1 MKFKIGDH
9 VFAID
14 DDLKGEIIGVSGS
27 TCILLSEEGFEVNYE
42 ANELVKDT
50 SKNERL
56 DFSRNFNAF
65 AGQNVK
71 DRQKRIKQ
79 KIPTKKKKELPP
91 LEVDL
96 HIHKLVKNHKGLSN
110 FDMLNIQLDT
120 AKRQFDF
127 AISKRIS
134 RVIFIHGVGTGVLKA
149 ELQYFFQKYDNI
161 QLRDADYKKY
171 GAGAMEIYITQ
182 KAM

>member
-1 MKFKIGDH
+1 MKFKVGDI

-14 DDLKGEIIGVSGS
+14 DDINGEILNIKGT
-27 TCILLSEEGFEVNYE
+27 TCTLLSDDGFEVVYE
-42 ANELVKDT
+42 AYELVKDR

-65 AGQNVK
+65 MGENYNESKKPKKA
-71 DRQKRIKQ
+71 
-79 KIPTKKKKELPP
+79 KIPTKKKKEQPP
-91 LEVDL
+91 MEVDL
-96 HIHKLVKNHKGLSN
+96 HIHKLIKNQKGLTN

-127 AISKRIS
+127 AVSKRIS
-134 RVIFIHGVGTGVLKA
+134 RVIFIHGVGAGVLKA
-149 ELQYFFQKYDNI
+149 ELRYFFQKYDNI
-161 QLRDADYKKY
+161 QVRDADYKKY
-171 GAGAMEIYITQ
+171 GLGAMEIYITQ